1 MKGKIQKRHE
11 KWVVWYFDSEK
22 SYDIMYCGE
31 SLPLHPDDLK
41 QIQQDAQVFD
51 NIEARIAAYPDVDF
65 EIVEVRVIGGLK
77 KFAKLIPTNVEYPE
91 LEATMNLCND
101 MIWDSIYEEYST
113 EQYPPFGG
121 PFTDSISFIDWLK
134 QNYIVPKRK

>member
-1 MKGKIQKRHE
+1 
-11 KWVVWYFDSEK
+11 
-22 SYDIMYCGE
+22 MYCGE
-31 SLPLHPDDLK
+31 SLPLHPDDVK

-51 NIEARIAAYPDVDF
+51 NIEARIAAYPEVEFDWCV
-65 EIVEVRVIGGLK
+65 IVNHDTGKGVEY
-77 KFAKLIPTNVEYPE
+77 AKLIPTNVEYPE